1 MRAAEAG
8 LKIFDPLRRYSKADE
23 TCQQSA
29 VSPGSAAI
37 KNFRQRAKMPNLSER
52 QAEAA
57 AKVTALIGA
66 VKISMRERRK
76 CYNTPMAEKRYRIIY
91 EDDAIIVVDKPSG
104 MLVIPTPK
112 HETNTLTDLLNRDLD
127 SRGIEASAHPC
138 HRLDRETSGLII
150 YAKGKAMQK
159 ALMEEFHKKKVM
171 KRYIAIV
178 HGRVKKDFDTIAKA
192 IYNRNKRKAEPALTR
207 YRVLERRKDF
217 TVLEAEPVTGRT
229 NQIRIHFKMIGH
241 PLVGESVYAFRKD
254 FALRFKRVALHAQS
268 IEFNHPATGKRLSF
282 TSPLPDDMEK
292 LLGVKTGR
300 D

>member
-1 MRAAEAG
+1 
-8 LKIFDPLRRYSKADE
+8 
-23 TCQQSA
+23 
-29 VSPGSAAI
+29 
-37 KNFRQRAKMPNLSER
+37 
-52 QAEAA
+52 
-57 AKVTALIGA
+57 
-66 VKISMRERRK
+66 
-76 CYNTPMAEKRYRIIY
+76 MAEKRYRIIY
-91 EDDAIIVVDKPSG
+91 EDDAIMVVDKPSG

-112 HETNTLTDLLNRDLD
+112 HETNTLTDLLNRNLD
-127 SRGIEASAHPC
+127 SRGIEANAYPC